1 VKDEVMASAA
11 EGIEKLEKSNARAGL
26 AYGALIVFSFLY
38 YARPEDVIPGLSYIP
53 WGKISGGIALLALIA
68 RLAGGKLKTK
78 FPLEL
83 KVLLLL
89 YAHLIVC
96 IPFAVWRGGAFAQ
109 VFEKFSKEVITAAL
123 VSLIVLDLLQLRRLL
138 LIQAA
143 SVAAM
148 TVVSVIIHPGG
159 ARLQGAL
166 GGIFENPNDLA
177 VNIAINFPLC
187 LTFLFAS
194 RGIVKK
200 GFWAIGLLA
209 MPYAVVATYS
219 RSGLMAMIVSV
230 LICLWE
236 FGIRGKRFY
245 VLLLSG
251 ILGIL
256 GLGVAISTPH
266 YATRIQSLFS
276 GNIEG
281 SADKGSLE
289 ARKELLRQ
297 SIQLTLQHPVFGV
310 GAGNFPVATEAWR
323 VAHNTYT
330 ELSAEGGFPALILF
344 LTFLVLAFRNV
355 RRVRKTSRYREDE
368 QIQLFASAMWAS
380 LAAYVVGA
388 MFSSTEY
395 QLFPYFMVAYTSV
408 LYRITTASEPA
419 IDDRQRFEPGWQ
431 QRAYAAQKPEL
442 VWNR

>member
-1 VKDEVMASAA
+1 MKV
-11 EGIEKLEKSNARAGL
+11 
-26 AYGALIVFSFLY
+26 
-38 YARPEDVIPGLSYIP
+38 
-53 WGKISGGIALLALIA
+53 
-68 RLAGGKLKTK
+68 
-78 FPLEL
+78 PLEL
-83 KVLLLL
+83 KLLLLL
-89 YAHLIVC
+89 YAHLVLT

-123 VSLIVLDLLQLRRLL
+123 VSLIVLDILQLRKLL
-138 LIQAA
+138 VVQAA

-148 TVVSVIIHPGG
+148 TVVSVILHPGG

-166 GGIFENPNDLA
+166 GGVFGNPNDLA
-177 VNIAINFPLC
+177 INIAINFPLC

-194 RGIVKK
+194 RGIWKK
-200 GFWAIGLLA
+200 GFWTIGLLA

-236 FGIRGKRFY
+236 FGVRGKRFY
-245 VLLLSG
+245 VLLLAG
-251 ILGIL
+251 ILGIV

-266 YATRIQSLFS
+266 YLIRIKSLFY

-281 SADKGSLE
+281 SGDKGSLE
-289 ARKELLRQ
+289 ARKELLRE
-297 SIQLTLQHPVFGV
+297 SIQLTLQHPIFGV
-310 GAGNFPVATEAWR
+310 GPGNFPVATEAWR

-344 LTFLVLAFRNV
+344 VAILVLAFRNV
-355 RRVRKTSRYREDE
+355 RKVRTTTRYLEDK

-408 LYRITTASEPA
+408 LYRITTAPA
-419 IDDRQRFEPGWQ
+419 PVIEGRQRFEPGWQ

-442 VWNR
+442 AWNR

>member
-1 VKDEVMASAA
+1 MASVAA
-11 EGIEKLEKSNARAGL
+11 AIEKPPSNARAGV

-68 RLAGGKLKTK
+68 QLASGKLKTK

-83 KVLLLL
+83 KLLFLL
-89 YAHLIVC
+89 YGHLILC

-123 VSLIVLDLLQLRRLL
+123 VSLIVASVFQLQKLLFV
-138 LIQAA
+138 QAA
-143 SVAAM
+143 SVAVM
-148 TVVSVIIHPGG
+148 TVASVIVHPGG

-166 GGIFENPNDLA
+166 GGVFENPNDLA
-177 VNIAINFPLC
+177 INIAINFPLC
-187 LTFLFAS
+187 LTFFLAS
-194 RGIVKK
+194 RRIWKK
-200 GFWAIGLLA
+200 GLWAIALLA

-236 FGIRGKRFY
+236 FGVKGKRIY
-245 VLLLSG
+245 MPLLAG
-251 ILGIL
+251 ILGVV

-266 YATRIQSLFS
+266 YVARIKSLVS

-281 SADKGSLE
+281 SGDKGSLE
-289 ARKELLRQ
+289 ARKELLRE
-297 SIQLTLQHPVFGV
+297 SIQLTLQHPLFGV

-330 ELSAEGGFPALILF
+330 ELSAEGGFPALTLF
-344 LTFLVLAFRNV
+344 LAFLALAFRNV
-355 RRVRKTSRYREDE
+355 RRVRKTARYLEDK

-395 QLFPYFMVAYTSV
+395 ELFPYFMVAYTSV
-408 LYRITTASEPA
+408 LFRLASASAPVGESKQPLEPKW
-419 IDDRQRFEPGWQ
+419 REK
-431 QRAYAAQKPEL
+431 AYDARKPEL

>member
-1 VKDEVMASAA
+1 MAGVAA
-11 EGIEKLEKSNARAGL
+11 GIEKRATSNTRAGV

-38 YARPEDVIPGLSYIP
+38 YARPEDVIPGLSHIP

-68 RLAGGKLKTK
+68 RLASGKLKTK

-83 KVLLLL
+83 KLLLL
-89 YAHLIVC
+89 LFAHLIVS

-109 VFEKFSKEVITAAL
+109 VFEKFSKEVITAVL
-123 VSLIVLDLLQLRRLL
+123 VSLIVVNIVQLRKLL
-138 LIQAA
+138 FVQAA

-148 TVVSVIIHPGG
+148 TVVSVIVHPGG

-166 GGIFENPNDLA
+166 GGVFENPNDLA
-177 VNIAINFPLC
+177 INIAINFPLC
-187 LTFLFAS
+187 LTFLLAS
-194 RGIVKK
+194 RGIWQK
-200 GFWAIGLLA
+200 GLWAIGLLA

-236 FGIRGKRFY
+236 FGVKGKRFY
-245 VLLLSG
+245 IPLLAG
-251 ILGIL
+251 ILGIV
-256 GLGVAISTPH
+256 GLAVAISTPH
-266 YATRIQSLFS
+266 YVTRIKSLFS

-281 SADKGSLE
+281 SGDRGSLE
-289 ARKELLRQ
+289 ARKELLRE
-297 SIQLTLQHPVFGV
+297 SIQMTLQHPVFGV

-344 LTFLVLAFRNV
+344 VAFLALAFRNV
-355 RRVRKTSRYREDE
+355 RRVRKTARYLEDK

-395 QLFPYFMVAYTSV
+395 ELFPYFMVAYTSV
-408 LYRITTASEPA
+408 LFRLATLPVPA
-419 IDDRQRFEPGWQ
+419 AGSQQPLKPKWQ
-431 QRAYAAQKPEL
+431 QSAYAPKPEL